1 MLHRR
6 DDSIRLGGLRE
17 RWISRIRRGLGL
29 LLVVPAFWGLLA
41 VPALGQLGD
50 GPEIMSCSL
59 PGGDGIFALP
69 MDSSAC
75 NNDVTAPC
83 FADVKDILTG
93 RRSLLRND
101 DVIVSQNGGGSAIF
115 KTSGLTLEGPVT
127 VSPARTCGHLF
138 ESEVGRIFSLPND
151 VIANF
156 TFAGPCDSPQLTV
169 LDPQDSSNESQ
180 TDFGLTGTF
189 FTTTM
194 ADFDLDGYQDILVLG
209 DSQAQV
215 WTAKCTN
222 DPFASCTGQAGNAVS
237 DGMVGGPVLTLA
249 ASTNPVDD
257 PLRLAAG
264 DFNGDGAVDVA
275 WTASGPTAHVVFASV
290 CPAAGVQILGNTC
303 SAALEII
310 QIPAA
315 SDIDTGL
322 DPTVTEFFLEAG
334 NFDGAVDAKTGSVDA
349 ELMLVTSPTNTLGN
363 LVVNAYDFSSSFLP
377 TKSQSSLSF
386 PTITNFGTGSFF
398 REVRNTTG
406 SGQLD
411 WGGIQDQLVVA
422 VTRCCGPDLSPEW
435 VLSVITA
442 DADLTL
448 TEQNWLTKD
457 MSYALPFLAIGRFDP
472 PNLSGGATDFNQQ
485 IVVAVSPF
493 PYEGDPELRVYDIP
507 DPSTS
512 FTPRLASKRSDP
524 VAGLIRTGDSQ
535 GRSLVLGEPDI
546 ATVFSKAP
554 DAIVGL
560 VPMHVDFITNP
571 ETGVL
576 GVLNV
581 TVFPDQYNAAYT
593 LAQMSQSAGQRQ
605 SATSYTASTKE
616 SAEEK
621 VSYGIPDVASVSA
634 TFKETF
640 TQTHQATTCKVY
652 NSYESQSFNIAAT
665 TVFDDLVT
673 YTSRTQNIYSYPVIG
688 QKVCPATSP
697 NCPDDCGSGPSPCPK
712 KPLFVQYSGPDNLKH
727 YAPTAGS
734 ALEWFQPVSEAGQ
747 VFSMPANL
755 TQLKTDTPAQTTGG
769 TSRLDGQAEEG
780 FTALSQGGTSE
791 VEWTGEGGDSVSS
804 GTVSNHSFD
813 GSVTLSAEAQIEAVG
828 GGVSASFDY
837 SSSKSV
843 STLNSSATS
852 VAASK
857 GVTVRTGNAGGSA
870 TSNLFRYDSEA
881 FIFGLTP
888 PEGTIQT
895 DLTLANTEVRSGGY
909 LRLAY
914 TNDPLANLGSNIG
927 GFWEQAYGPKATEPR
942 VDIALNHPQR
952 WTQKQAGNNNDQEI
966 RFNCPVGFTSSMSVP
981 ECTATQGEITPLTY
995 SDAPFYQ
1002 MKGLFIRPAGEV
1014 SGPTITSATLGDEV
1028 SLQLRVYNYSL
1039 TEVPA
1044 GSSVKAR
1051 IYAQPWVG
1059 AQFATGSATG
1069 GFAEAALVDEVT
1081 LAPIP
1086 PYCGGV
1092 MGTADP
1098 CPDAGEE
1105 ERNLVLAD
1113 FTWKT
1118 QNLSPKPT
1126 KDGTWVFWAVV
1137 WIEESG
1143 ELVPELAEHGLKS
1156 LPDQV
1161 SSLADIEVET
1171 YSNNLGFFGQVF
1183 NLLLPEQEGAPVVS
1197 SPDEVIL
1204 TLEDF
1209 EVFPPVP
1216 VKDQPAVLR
1225 VAHATNQVKVD
1236 SVISELF
1243 LVPNGYDEGD
1253 PEAQGSLKDINFL
1266 PRIPDDGP
1274 HTTALR
1280 FLPRSC
1286 GLHSL
1291 VVVANA
1297 FDGSGANAIGSLDI
1311 DVTVDPVDATQSL
1324 LNFLTGQDLR
1334 RGVKRSLS
1342 ANLRAAR
1349 RSFERGNDWLGER
1362 RLDAFIQKVWEKSG
1376 RNIPIELAADLVEGA
1391 EDIKHCLFFAP

>member
-1 MLHRR
+1 M
-6 DDSIRLGGLRE
+6 
-17 RWISRIRRGLGL
+17 
-29 LLVVPAFWGLLA
+29 VPAFWGLCA
-41 VPALGQLGD
+41 APALGQLGD
-50 GPEIMSCSL
+50 DPEIMSCST
-59 PGGDGIFALP
+59 PAGEGIFAPP

-93 RRSLLRND
+93 QRSLLRTD
-101 DVIVSQNGGGSAIF
+101 DVIVSKDDGSGSAIF
-115 KTSGLTLEGPVT
+115 ETSGLTLEDPITISPSRECGP
-127 VSPARTCGHLF
+127 LF

-156 TFAGPCDSPQLTV
+156 TAAGSCESGTLTV
-169 LDPQDSSNESQ
+169 LDPQDSRNESQ
-180 TDFGLTGTF
+180 TEIGSTGTF
-189 FTTTM
+189 TTTTM
-194 ADFDLDGYQDILVLG
+194 ADFDLDGYQDIFVLG

-222 DPFASCTGQAGNAVS
+222 DPFASCTGTAGNAVS

-249 ASTNPVDD
+249 ASTDPVDY
-257 PLRLAAG
+257 PQRLAAG

-275 WTASGPTAHVVFASV
+275 WVASGQTARAVFASV
-290 CPAAGVQILGNTC
+290 CPAKDAKVLGNTC
-303 SAALEII
+303 GAALEII
-310 QIPAA
+310 QVPAT

-322 DPTVTEFFLEAG
+322 DPTVTEYFLEAG

-349 ELMLVTSPTNTLGN
+349 ELMLVTSPANIDTVGN
-363 LVVNAYDFSSSFLP
+363 LVVNAYDFDSSFKP
-377 TKSQSSLSF
+377 TMSDSSLSF
-386 PTITNFGTGSFF
+386 TTFTEFGSGSLT
-398 REVRNTTG
+398 RVVRNTTG
-406 SGQLD
+406 SGRLD

-422 VTRCCGPDLSPEW
+422 VFSGLSIPSLVPEW
-435 VLSVITA
+435 TLSVITA

-448 TEQNWLTKD
+448 TEHNLVTKD
-457 MSYALPFLAIGRFDP
+457 TSYALPFLAIGRFDP

-485 IVVAVSPF
+485 IIVAVF
-493 PYEGDPELRVYDIP
+493 PSLPYKGNEQLRVYEIP

-512 FTPRLASKRSDP
+512 LVPRLASTRSESIP
-524 VAGLIRTGDSQ
+524 GLIRAGDSQ

-546 ATVFSKAP
+546 ATVFHKAP

-560 VPMHVDFITNP
+560 VPMHVDYIANP
-571 ETGVL
+571 ENNNER

-581 TVFPDQYNAAYT
+581 TVFPNQYNAAYN
-593 LAQMSQSAGQRQ
+593 LEQMSQSAGQRL

-616 SAEEK
+616 SAEQK

-634 TFKETF
+634 TFKESA

-652 NSYESQSFNIAAT
+652 NSYESQSFNIGAT

-673 YTSRTQNIYSYPVIG
+673 YTSRTHNIYSYPVIG
-688 QKVCPATSP
+688 QKVCPAGSP

-712 KPLFVQYSGPDNLKH
+712 QPLFVQFSGPDNLKH
-727 YAPTAGS
+727 YAPTTGS

-747 VFSMPANL
+747 VFSLPANP
-755 TQLKTDTPAQTTGG
+755 TQLKSDTPAQTTGG

-791 VEWTGEGGDSVSS
+791 VEWSGEGGDNVSS

-813 GSVTLSAEAQIEAVG
+813 GSVTLSGKAQFEVVG
-828 GGVSASFDY
+828 GEESASFDY
-837 SSSKSV
+837 SASKSV

-852 VAASK
+852 IAASK
-857 GVTVRTGNAGGSA
+857 GVTVSTGNSGGSA

-881 FIFGLTP
+881 FIFGLAP

-895 DLTLANTEVRSGGY
+895 DLTLGKTEVQSGGY

-914 TNDPLANLGSNIG
+914 TNDPLAGLGSNIG
-927 GFWEQAYGPKATEPR
+927 GFWEQEYGPSDTEPR

-952 WTQKQAGNNNDQEI
+952 WTQKEEGPNNPQQI
-966 RFNCPVGFTSSMSVP
+966 RFNCPVGFTSTMTKP
-981 ECTATQGEITPLTY
+981 ECMLAGGEITPLTY

-1002 MKGLFIRPAGEV
+1002 MKGLFVRPAGET

-1039 TEVPA
+1039 TEMQA
-1044 GSSVKAR
+1044 GSSVKAQL
-1051 IYAQPWVG
+1051 YAQPWVG

-1069 GFAEAALVDEVT
+1069 GFAEAALVGEVT
-1081 LAPIP
+1081 LEPIP

-1098 CPDAGEE
+1098 CPDAGEA

-1118 QNLSPKPT
+1118 QDISPAPT
-1126 KDGTWVFWAVV
+1126 EDSDWVFWAVV
-1137 WIEESG
+1137 WIEQGG
-1143 ELVPELAEHGLKS
+1143 ELVPELAEHGLAVK
-1156 LPDQV
+1156 PGQV
-1161 SSLADIEVET
+1161 TSLADIEVET

-1183 NLLLPEQEGAPVVS
+1183 NLRLPEQEEAPVVG

-1236 SVISELF
+1236 AVISELF
-1243 LVPNGYDEGD
+1243 LVPDGYDEGD

-1280 FLPRSC
+1280 FLPRRC

-1297 FDGSGANAIGSLDI
+1297 FDGSGANALGSLDI

-1324 LNFLTGQDLR
+1324 IDFISGQDLR
-1334 RGVKRSLS
+1334 RSVKRPLK
-1342 ANLRAAR
+1342 AKLRAAR
-1349 RSFERGNDWLGER
+1349 RFFERGKERLGER
-1362 RLDAFIQKVWEKSG
+1362 RLDAFIHKVLRKSG
-1376 RNIPIELAADLVEGA
+1376 KKIPVELAANLVEGA
-1391 EDIKHCLFFAP
+1391 EDIKYCLFFAWPDPMKVVHGD